1 MSMTMVNDT
10 TETTVHEALQTFAQA
25 LADTPQF
32 HAFEEAAVAF
42 NQDRAARQAVRLF
55 QEKQRSLQMM
65 QQLGAITQPEL
76 DELKQLQQAM
86 LGYPSV
92 SAYVEAQA
100 ELVKICQAAAQEIWV
115 GGQAVG
121 AQRADTA
128 GPNDA
133 DSFHCGIQA

>member
-1 MSMTMVNDT
+1 MVTIIATDVT
-10 TETTVHEALQTFAQA
+10 DAAVRAAIQEFAQA

-42 NQDRAARQAVRLF
+42 NQDRAARQAVRVF

-92 SAYVEAQA
+92 SAYVEAQ
-100 ELVKICQAAAQEIWV
+100 EDLVQVCQAAAQEISGV
-115 GGQAVG
+115 LGL
-121 AQRADTA
+121 DFA
-128 GPNDA
+128 G
-133 DSFHCGIQA
+133 SCSSGCCG